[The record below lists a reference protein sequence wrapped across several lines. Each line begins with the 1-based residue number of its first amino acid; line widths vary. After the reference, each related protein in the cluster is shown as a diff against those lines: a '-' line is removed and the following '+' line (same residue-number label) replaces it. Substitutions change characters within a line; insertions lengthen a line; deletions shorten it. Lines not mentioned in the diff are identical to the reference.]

1 MSATNTVPNAY
12 ASAET
17 KLLESY
23 HRSPNAFD
31 ELSTAEG
38 TVRPRWQPVLE
49 AFAAMGSESTRSA
62 HDKAQRL
69 LRENGVTFVPQGD
82 RDDARPWRLDLFP
95 LLIDPAEWAA
105 IERGVIQR
113 TELLN
118 RLLVDLYGEQR
129 VLKEKQLPAGLVL
142 GNPQYL

>member
-1 MSATNTVPNAY
+1 MSAINTAPNAY
-12 ASAET
+12 ASAEA

-23 HRSPNAFD
+23 QRAPNAFD

-49 AFAAMGSESTRSA
+49 AFAAMGSDTTRSA

-82 RDDARPWRLDLFP
+82 RDNAR
-95 LLIDPAEWAA
+95 
-105 IERGVIQR
+105 GTYVS
-113 TELLN
+113 
-118 RLLVDLYGEQR
+118 R
-129 VLKEKQLPAGLVL
+129 V
-142 GNPQYL
+142 